1 VSLIPVNFLT
11 SIPEYISL
19 AVEKNSTIAYLTIC
33 LAMFLENILPPIP
46 SEIIMPLGGFF
57 VFQQKLN
64 FYILVFWGL
73 LGTIL
78 GSLPW
83 YYLGRLVNEK
93 RLSNFLDKKG
103 KYLGISSND
112 LNKSKKWF
120 DKYGVSLVFWG
131 RLVPGIRTLISVPA
145 GIELMPLRKFL
156 VWTIFGSLIWVS
168 ILSYAGYLFGENY
181 LIIETYLD
189 QIKYFVKPILIL
201 IFFYF
206 FIRIL
211 IRFFKKNRS
220 YKGIS
225 LELLLL
231 EYWLFSDSFRELSK
245 FNLSTLTTGLNL
257 SSPVFLSFQLSILK
271 LPVIPI
277 NDPFFT

>member
-1 VSLIPVNFLT
+1 
-11 SIPEYISL
+11 L

-33 LAMFLENILPPIP
+33 LAMFLENIIPPIP

-57 VFQQKLN
+57 VYQQKLN

-83 YYLGRLVNEK
+83 YYLGKLVNEK

-103 KYLGISSND
+103 KYFGISSND
-112 LNKSKKWF
+112 LIKSKRWF
-120 DKYGVSLVFWG
+120 EKYGASLVFWG

-156 VWTIFGSLIWVS
+156 IWTTLGSLIWVAL
-168 ILSYAGYLFGENY
+168 LSYLGFLFGENY
-181 LIIETYLD
+181 QIIATYLD

-201 IFFYF
+201 IFVYF
-206 FIRIL
+206 LIKLFIRL
-211 IRFFKKNRS
+211 MKKNR
-220 YKGIS
+220 
-225 LELLLL
+225 
-231 EYWLFSDSFRELSK
+231 F
-245 FNLSTLTTGLNL
+245 
-257 SSPVFLSFQLSILK
+257 
-271 LPVIPI
+271 
-277 NDPFFT
+277 